1 MLENKRLV
9 SSRKKNMKLYPLYR
23 MWGVDIIFLYVIRML
38 FLTQV
43 KGFSSQDVV
52 FAISLYAL
60 FMVIL
65 QIPVTILIKKIGYVK
80 SSFLS
85 NVCNI
90 IYISLLIF
98 CQNIAMLFFAE
109 FISALTFAIKD
120 VAEPSLINNSIP
132 KTKKKGN
139 IYSRLEG
146 KGTSRYNFLNGIA
159 DIIAGSV
166 YLINPYLPLI
176 LSIICSVIACII
188 ILQFDELSPNKKSKE
203 EHIIKNYI
211 SDLKISF
218 KFILQSK
225 RLRCLL
231 LYSGLFWGLRCLVI
245 SYKDSILVEI
255 GTSAIIIGIV
265 SAILEISAAVAA
277 KKQGKFHK
285 KFRNK
290 SLTYIA
296 MSFALCTIFSGLIV
310 VFKAPFILELAII
323 VLSFIIISAD
333 NVMSGILV
341 NRYLANF
348 STPDILLKI
357 YSANAIARNIFR
369 FLFGLFG
376 SLLMGLTDTA
386 NAMTIFGIFTLIIMI
401 ILFKEMKTRVGLK
414 PEQYDAKDIEFKI
427 NA

>member
-1 MLENKRLV
+1 MIENKRLV
-9 SSRKKNMKLYPLYR
+9 NARKKNMKLYPLYR

-38 FLTQV
+38 FLTQI

-65 QIPVTILIKKIGYVK
+65 QIPATILIKKIGYVR
-80 SSFLS
+80 SAFLS

-90 IYISLLIF
+90 IYITLLIF
-98 CQNIAMLFFAE
+98 CSNIIMLFFAE

-139 IYSRLEG
+139 IFSRLEG
-146 KGTSRYNFLNGIA
+146 KGTSRYNFLNAIA
-159 DIIAGSV
+159 DVISGSV

-176 LSIICSVIACII
+176 LAIVCSVIACII
-188 ILQFDELSPNKKSKE
+188 ILQFEELSPKKKNEKE
-203 EHIIKNYI
+203 EHIVRDYI

-231 LYSGLFWGLRCLVI
+231 LYSGLFWGLRCLVV

-255 GTSAIIIGIV
+255 ETSAVIIGIV
-265 SAILEISAAVAA
+265 SALLEISAAIAA

-296 MSFALCTIFSGLIV
+296 MSFALCTIFSGLMVILN
-310 VFKAPFILELAII
+310 APFIIELIII
-323 VLSFIIISAD
+323 VLSFVIISAD

-348 STPDILLKI
+348 SNPDILLKI
-357 YSANAIARNIFR
+357 YSANAISRNILR
-369 FLFGLFG
+369 FAFGFIRFCSYG
-376 SLLMGLTDTA
+376 
-386 NAMTIFGIFTLIIMI
+386 N
-401 ILFKEMKTRVGLK
+401 
-414 PEQYDAKDIEFKI
+414 
-427 NA
+427 N

>member
-1 MLENKRLV
+1 MIENKRLV
-9 SSRKKNMKLYPLYR
+9 NARKKNMKLYPLYR
-23 MWGVDIIFLYVIRML
+23 MWGVDIVFLYAIRML

-43 KGFSSQDVV
+43 KGFSSQEVV
-52 FAISLYAL
+52 FVISLYAL

-65 QIPVTILIKKIGYVK
+65 QVPATILIKKIGYVK
-80 SSFLS
+80 SAFLS
-85 NVCNI
+85 NIFNI
-90 IYISLLIF
+90 IYITLLIF
-98 CQNIAMLFFAE
+98 SINLPMLVFAE
-109 FISALTFAIKD
+109 FVSALTFAVKD

-139 IYSRLEG
+139 IYSKLEG
-146 KGTSRYNFLNGIA
+146 KGTSRYNFLNAIA
-159 DIIAGSV
+159 DVVSGSV

-176 LSIICSVIACII
+176 LAIICSVIACII
-188 ILQFDELSPNKKSKE
+188 ILQFEELSPKQRKTENE
-203 EHIIKNYI
+203 EHIIKDYI

-231 LYSGLFWGLRCLVI
+231 LYSGLFWGLRCLVV

-255 GTSAIIIGIV
+255 GTSAVIIGVV
-265 SAILEISAAVAA
+265 SALLEISAAVAA

-310 VFKAPFILELAII
+310 IFKAPFVLELAII

-357 YSANAIARNIFR
+357 YSANAMARNLLR
-369 FLFGLFG
+369 FTFGFLRFSAYG
-376 SLLMGLTDTA
+376 NNWHS
-386 NAMTIFGIFTLIIMI
+386 
-401 ILFKEMKTRVGLK
+401 KC
-414 PEQYDAKDIEFKI
+414 YDHNWNFYI
-427 NA
+427 NSYGNIV

>member
-1 MLENKRLV
+1 MIENKRLV
-9 SSRKKNMKLYPLYR
+9 NARKKNMKLYPLYR

-43 KGFSSQDVV
+43 KGFSAQDVV

-60 FMVIL
+60 FMVVL
-65 QIPVTILIKKIGYVK
+65 QVPATILIKKIGCVK
-80 SSFLS
+80 SAFLS
-85 NVCNI
+85 NICNI
-90 IYISLLIF
+90 VYITLLIF
-98 CQNIAMLFFAE
+98 CSSIAMLFFAE
-109 FISALTFAIKD
+109 FISALTFALKD

-132 KTKKKGN
+132 KKNKKGN
-139 IYSRLEG
+139 IFSKLEG
-146 KGTSRYNFLNGIA
+146 KGTSRYNFLNAIA
-159 DIIAGSV
+159 DIISGSV

-176 LSIICSVIACII
+176 LAIICSVIACII
-188 ILQFDELSPNKKSKE
+188 ILQFEDLSPKQKKAEKE
-203 EHIIKNYI
+203 EHIVQDYI

-231 LYSGLFWGLRCLVI
+231 LYSGLFWGLRCLVV

-255 GTSAIIIGIV
+255 GTSAVIIGII
-265 SAILEISAAVAA
+265 SAALEISAAIAA

-310 VFKAPFILELAII
+310 IFNAPFVLELVVII
-323 VLSFIIISAD
+323 LSFIIISAD

-348 STPDILLKI
+348 SNPDILLKI
-357 YSANAIARNIFR
+357 YSANAISRNILR
-369 FLFGLFG
+369 FAFGFLRFHTYG
-376 SLLMGLTDTA
+376 NNGNSKCYD
-386 NAMTIFGIFTLIIMI
+386 NNWIFHINNYGNII
-401 ILFKEMKTRVGLK
+401 
-414 PEQYDAKDIEFKI
+414 
-427 NA
+427 

>member
-9 SSRKKNMKLYPLYR
+9 NARKKNMKLYPLYR
-23 MWGVDIIFLYVIRML
+23 MWGVDIVFLYAIRML

-65 QIPVTILIKKIGYVK
+65 QVPATILIKKIGYVK
-80 SSFLS
+80 SAFLS

-90 IYISLLIF
+90 IYITLLIF
-98 CQNIAMLFFAE
+98 SSNIAMLFFAE

-139 IYSRLEG
+139 IFSKLEG
-146 KGTSRYNFLNGIA
+146 KGTSRYNFLNAIA
-159 DIIAGSV
+159 DIVSGSV

-176 LSIICSVIACII
+176 LAIICSVIACII
-188 ILQFDELSPNKKSKE
+188 ILQFEELSPNQKKSEKE
-203 EHIIKNYI
+203 ENIIKDYI

-218 KFILQSK
+218 KFIIQSR
-225 RLRCLL
+225 RLRYLL
-231 LYSGLFWGLRCLVI
+231 LYSGLFWGLRCLVV

-255 GTSAIIIGIV
+255 GTSAVIIGIV
-265 SAILEISAAVAA
+265 SALLEISAAIAA

-310 VFKAPFILELAII
+310 VFKAPFILELSII

-348 STPDILLKI
+348 SNPDILLKI
-357 YSANAIARNIFR
+357 YSVNAISRNILR
-369 FLFGLFG
+369 FTFGFIRFSSYG
-376 SLLMGLTDTA
+376 
-386 NAMTIFGIFTLIIMI
+386 N
-401 ILFKEMKTRVGLK
+401 
-414 PEQYDAKDIEFKI
+414 
-427 NA
+427 N

>member
-1 MLENKRLV
+1 MIENKRLV
-9 SSRKKNMKLYPLYR
+9 NARKKNMKLYPLYR
-23 MWGVDIIFLYVIRML
+23 MWGVDIVFLYAIRML

-43 KGFSSQDVV
+43 KGFSSQEVV
-52 FAISLYAL
+52 FTISLYAL

-65 QIPVTILIKKIGYVK
+65 QVPATILIKKIGYVK
-80 SSFLS
+80 SAFLS
-85 NVCNI
+85 NIFNI
-90 IYISLLIF
+90 IYITLLIF
-98 CQNIAMLFFAE
+98 STNLPMLIFAE
-109 FISALTFAIKD
+109 FVSALTFAVKD

-139 IYSRLEG
+139 IYSKLEG

-159 DIIAGSV
+159 DIISGSV

-176 LSIICSVIACII
+176 LAICCSVIACII
-188 ILQFDELSPNKKSKE
+188 ILQFEELSPKQNKTKKE
-203 EHIIKNYI
+203 EHIIKDYI

-231 LYSGLFWGLRCLVI
+231 IYSGLFWGLRCLVVN
-245 SYKDSILVEI
+245 YKDSILVEI
-255 GTSAIIIGIV
+255 GTSAAIIGIV
-265 SAILEISAAVAA
+265 SALLEISAAIAA

-310 VFKAPFILELAII
+310 IFSAPFVLELVII

-357 YSANAIARNIFR
+357 YSANAMARNLFR
-369 FLFGLFG
+369 FTFGFLRISTYG
-376 SLLMGLTDTA
+376 NNRNRKRYDTSW
-386 NAMTIFGIFTLIIMI
+386 NFYINN
-401 ILFKEMKTRVGLK
+401 
-414 PEQYDAKDIEFKI
+414 YDNIV
-427 NA
+427 